1 MMQRRF
7 LLSLVSLALA
17 ASLLS
22 AEAAPPAQSTPPP
35 AAHSSA
41 PSLMLANV
49 YRDGTVLA
57 DYWVS
62 EKYDGVRGY
71 WDGQALW
78 TRGGEQVAAPAW
90 FTAGWPKEPMDGEL
104 WAGHGQFARAV
115 STVRQQTPQD
125 AAWRKLRFMV
135 FDLPAQTGTF
145 TERIPVLHGVVS
157 QIDQLWVQAVA
168 QSKVASPQALRA
180 LLDKTVKNGG
190 EGLMLHRGDSL
201 YKGMRSDDLLKLKT
215 HEDSEA
221 RVVGHLAGQGKHAG
235 RLGAL
240 LVEIPATGDKP
251 AQRFKLGTGFSDAQ
265 RQNPPAIGARVT
277 YRYRGLNDS
286 GIPRFASF
294 MRVRE
299 D

>member
-1 MMQRRF
+1 MMQRCF
-7 LLSLVSLALA
+7 LLSLLSLALA
-17 ASLLS
+17 TSLLP
-22 AEAAPPAQSTPPP
+22 AAAAPAQSTPLPV
-35 AAHSSA
+35 AHSPA

-78 TRGGEQVAAPAW
+78 TRGGERVAAPAW

-125 AAWRKLRFMV
+125 TAWRKLRFMV

-157 QIDQLWVQAVA
+157 RIDQLWVQAVT
-168 QSKVASPQALRA
+168 QSKVSTPQALRV

-190 EGLMLHRGDSL
+190 EGLMLHRGASL

-221 RVVGHLAGQGKHAG
+221 RVVAYLPGQGKHAG

-240 LVEIPATGDKP
+240 LVEIPAAGDKP

-277 YRYRGLNDS
+277 YRFRGLNDS

>member
-1 MMQRRF
+1 MQRRF
-7 LLSLVSLALA
+7 LLSLVSLVFAGAL
-17 ASLLS
+17 
-22 AEAAPPAQSTPPP
+22 PP
-35 AAHSSA
+35 AAAVPVNLPSPA

-49 YRDGTVLA
+49 YRDGTILA

-78 TRGGEQVAAPAW
+78 TRGGERVAAPAW

-115 STVRQQTPQD
+115 STVRQQTPND
-125 AAWRKLRFMV
+125 AAWRTLRFMV
-135 FDLPAQTGTF
+135 FDLPAQGGTF
-145 TERIPVLHGVVS
+145 TERIPALNGVVS
-157 QIDQLWVQAVA
+157 RIDQLWVQAVA
-168 QSKVASPQALRA
+168 QSKVASPQALRI
-180 LLDKTVKNGG
+180 LLARTVKNGG
-190 EGLMLHRGDSL
+190 EGLMLHRGASL
-201 YKGMRSDDLLKLKT
+201 YKGLRSDDLLKLKT

-221 RVVGHLAGQGKHAG
+221 QVVAHLPGQGKHAG

-240 LVEIPATGDKP
+240 LVEMPAAGGKP

-265 RQNPPAIGARVT
+265 RQSPPAIGARVT
-277 YRYRGLNDS
+277 YRFRGLNDS

>member
-7 LLSLVSLALA
+7 LLSLVSLGFAAALLPA
-17 ASLLS
+17 VVH
-22 AEAAPPAQSTPPP
+22 AQSAP
-35 AAHSSA
+35 ASPA
-41 PSLMLANV
+41 PSLMLANA
-49 YRDGTVLA
+49 YRDGTILA

-71 WDGQALW
+71 WDGQTLW
-78 TRGGEQVAAPAW
+78 TRGGERVAAPAW

-104 WAGHGQFARAV
+104 WAGHGQFAKAV
-115 STVRQQTPQD
+115 STVRQQTPND
-125 AAWRKLRFMV
+125 AAWRTLRFMV
-135 FDLPAQTGTF
+135 FDLPAHGGVF
-145 TERIPVLHGVVS
+145 TDRIPALHGVVS
-157 QIDQLWVQAVA
+157 RIDQLWVQAVP
-168 QSKVASPQALRA
+168 QSKVASPQALRS
-180 LLDKTVKNGG
+180 LLARTVKNGG
-190 EGLMLHRGDSL
+190 EGLMLHRGASL
-201 YKGMRSDDLLKLKT
+201 YKGLRSDDLLKLKT

-221 RVVGHLAGQGKHAG
+221 QVVAHLPGQGKHAG

-240 LVEIPATGDKP
+240 LVEIPAAGGKP

-265 RQNPPAIGARVT
+265 RQSPPAIGARIT
-277 YRYRGLNDS
+277 YRFRGLNDS